1 MKKAMF
7 RIGLMLALAFLAAAQ
22 FVRAQEPVQASIP
35 FAFTAGDTALPAGE
49 YRVEKVRDGSSILLI
64 RCTEGKPAIMV
75 ATLPAA
81 TSEPQEKTKLIF
93 HRYGNRY
100 FLAQVWSA
108 GSADGRQLPKS
119 AKEKEEALAAS
130 NAAPEQ
136 VTIVASLA
144 SPKP

>member
-22 FVRAQEPVQASIP
+22 FVRAQEPVVANIP
-35 FAFTAGDTALPAGE
+35 FAFTAGDAALPAGE
-49 YRVEKVRDGSSILLI
+49 YRVEKVRESSSALLI

-75 ATLPAA
+75 ASLPA
-81 TSEPQEKTKLIF
+81 SSNGPQEKTKLIF

-108 GSADGRQLPKS
+108 GSSRGRMLPKS
-119 AKEKEEALAAS
+119 AQEKEHSLAAN

-144 SPKP
+144 LPKP